1 MRRYFIINH
10 QDTATVSLVKSSQQT
25 TSFTALLFFYD
36 SEGKQGCMF
45 GTKGQRQ
52 VFTQVSGVFLAEN
65 CVFLC

>member
-45 GTKGQRQ
+45 GTKGQGPSSD
-52 VFTQVSGVFLAEN
+52 FHSGLN
-65 CVFLC
+65 TLCFPC